1 MKVTIVAISVTR
13 VFCLYWRNV
22 SWKKYEK
29 CEEPH
34 FFKSLQ
40 KQKKNWNKNVVIW
53 NTRHFPCLQKNIVKI
68 KLDLQVHDII
78 YREHKLECSP
88 KSLYVVVYDL
98 LLLFGLKWKWFD
110 RWHLKTILYQTIY
123 VWLLCRLWRRSL
135 LIKLFSFDSIG
146 EKNLR
151 LETICARL
159 YAALAYQDQEKSIG
173 FLECFFD
180 SSLGWKDKKM
190 VCGTK
195 VTSGNCLDICL
206 YTNACMLF
214 GNLRAASL
222 QTCAGQ
228 ISMLSKNGD
237 GCFQ

>member
-1 MKVTIVAISVTR
+1 M
-13 VFCLYWRNV
+13 
-22 SWKKYEK
+22 
-29 CEEPH
+29 
-34 FFKSLQ
+34 
-40 KQKKNWNKNVVIW
+40 
-53 NTRHFPCLQKNIVKI
+53 
-68 KLDLQVHDII
+68 HDII

-88 KSLYVVVYDL
+88 KSLYVVVYVL

-110 RWHLKTILYQTIY
+110 RWHLKTVLYQTIY

-180 SSLGWKDKKM
+180 SSLGWKDKKWYVVRSLALEIVWIYAFILTL
-190 VCGTK
+190 VCCLEMRVLLAFKPVPVKSQCCLRT
-195 VTSGNCLDICL
+195 VTVVFNSICKIL
-206 YTNACMLF
+206 IVSEYT
-214 GNLRAASL
+214 
-222 QTCAGQ
+222 
-228 ISMLSKNGD
+228 LSIL
-237 GCFQ
+237 